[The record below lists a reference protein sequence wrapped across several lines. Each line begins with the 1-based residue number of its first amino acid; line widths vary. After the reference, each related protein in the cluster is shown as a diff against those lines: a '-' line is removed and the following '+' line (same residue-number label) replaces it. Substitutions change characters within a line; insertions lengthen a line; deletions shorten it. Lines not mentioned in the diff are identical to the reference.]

1 MKSKMLEWNKQIEDK
16 LIILG
21 NLACN
26 PSKIISMGC
35 FDLEMVIIL
44 YFEGDITWQLR
55 ADTEAEY
62 YFFLGLLEEVAGL

>member
-21 NLACN
+21 NFACN
-26 PSKIISMGC
+26 PSKIISMDC